1 MNKYAT
7 VYKAAMSKVAAEQYG
22 VAKEL
27 TDLVDRNNDRF
38 TIDHTPVGPK
48 DRVVDANLT
57 ATSGAAKEVR
67 NRPNYRT
74 TTARE
79 YIRQGGGILPAID
92 NIQRFG
98 QKLNHKL
105 YNGIFNNK
113 YTGKIPVVNKV
124 PVVTDTLV
132 QAGRLPFQG
141 ARAIGK
147 FIGSHIADKLDI
159 RSQYPNGT
167 MK

>member
-1 MNKYAT
+1 MTKYAT
-7 VYKAAMSKVAAEQYG
+7 VYNAIISKVAAEQYG
-22 VAKEL
+22 VAKEF
-27 TDLVDRNNDRF
+27 TDLVDRSNDRF
-38 TIDHTPVGPK
+38 TIDHTPVGK
-48 DRVVDANLT
+48 GRVVDANMT
-57 ATSGAAKEVR
+57 ATSAAAKEVR

-74 TTARE
+74 TTFRE
-79 YIRQGGGILPAID
+79 YLRQGGGLLPAID
-92 NIQRFG
+92 NINRFW
-98 QKLNHKL
+98 QKFNHKF

>member
-7 VYKAAMSKVAAEQYG
+7 VYKAIISKVAAEQYG
-22 VAKEL
+22 VAKEF
-27 TDLVDRNNDRF
+27 TDLVDRGNERF
-38 TIDHTPVGPK
+38 TIDHTPVGSNA
-48 DRVVDANLT
+48 RVVDANLT

-74 TTARE
+74 NTARE
-79 YIRQGGGILPAID
+79 YLRQGGAILPAVD
-92 NIQRFG
+92 NFLRMG
-98 QKLNHKL
+98 QNLNHKFF
-105 YNGIFNNK
+105 NGVFNNK

-124 PVVTDTLV
+124 PVVTDTIM
-132 QAGRLPFQG
+132 QAARMPAQA
-141 ARAIGK
+141 ARATGK